1 MNKVI
6 LASFDVLSLILRGD
20 EVGNGRGR
28 LLRHLSEGDDGKVT
42 LRAPLGHGAF
52 LVYRELTQQDTDS
65 REKRTAKRLCVTNG
79 TGLLLACFVVSL
91 ASQSCFLVFDKRIW
105 KVKLGRKLCQ
115 TKSQPRAQ
123 GKARKKRPGDEVD
136 KIIVTLVVVTRGL
149 TYSFICRPVAL

>member
-1 MNKVI
+1 M
-6 LASFDVLSLILRGD
+6 FCHLILRGD

-28 LLRHLSEGDDGKVT
+28 LLRHLSEGDDGKAI
-42 LRAPLGHGAF
+42 LRASLGCAP
-52 LVYRELTQQDTDS
+52 LVYNRELTQQDTDS
-65 REKRTAKRLCVTNG
+65 REKRAKRLCVTNG

-115 TKSQPRAQ
+115 TKSQPRPQ
-123 GKARKKRPGDEVD
+123 GKATEKRPGDEVD